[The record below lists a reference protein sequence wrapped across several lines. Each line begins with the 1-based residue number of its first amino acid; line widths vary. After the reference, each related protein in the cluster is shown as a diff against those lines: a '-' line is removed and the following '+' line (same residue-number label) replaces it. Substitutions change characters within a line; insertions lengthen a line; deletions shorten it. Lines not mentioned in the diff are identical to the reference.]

1 MYSGKF
7 QPMLG
12 GFFNFKYTANLLP
25 SSVLF
30 QKFKEHLKISFQI
43 INIF

>member
-1 MYSGKF
+1 VYSVKF
-7 QPMLG
+7 QPMLD

-25 SSVLF
+25 SSVFF
-30 QKFKEHLKISFQI
+30 QKFKEYLKIFFQI